1 MAVGKVTFTKVEREK
16 LAEVLWLLNWIS
28 VVTGVILFG
37 LGLFLKIE
45 IQKWQEVMSEHGI
58 LYVPHML
65 ITTGLAAGCI
75 NFLGG
80 KICLDCADTNKF
92 LRWKLV
98 MMPYVICTFFF
109 TSCVLAG
116 ALMCYSI
123 RGQLE
128 ESLFLGLRNAMRYYK
143 DTDTPGRCYLKRTLD
158 LLQIQFHCCGNTGY
172 RDWFQVQWISNRY
185 LDMSS
190 RAVQDRLRS
199 NVEGK
204 FLMDSVP
211 FSCCSTFSPRPCIQ
225 QQVSNSSAHFNYDLQ
240 SQQRNLWRRGCRQAL
255 LDHYTGIMQSIGLTV
270 LLIWLFEVKGQQQ
283 SVSSLRVWLTDR
295 RKIQVMVL
303 TGVRYLQTAMENVL
317 QLGDPDSESDGWIL
331 ENSLAE
337 TARSNFNIIKNLG
350 KCYQADEDPNI
361 NVPTAAVDQEVPSQ
375 QNPRTS

>member
-1 MAVGKVTFTKVEREK
+1 MAVGKVTFTKAEREK

-28 VVTGVILFG
+28 VVTGAILFG

-45 IQKWQEVMSEHGI
+45 IQKWQEVMSDQGI

-65 ITTGLAAGCI
+65 ITTGLVACGI

-80 KICLDCADTNKF
+80 KICLDCTDTNKF

-109 TSCVLAG
+109 TSCVLVG

-123 RGQLE
+123 RSQLE

-143 DTDTPGRCYLKRTLD
+143 DTDTPGRCYLKRTVD
-158 LLQIQFHCCGNTGY
+158 LLQIQFNCCGNSGY

-185 LDMSS
+185 LDMTSS
-190 RAVQDRLRS
+190 SVLDHLRS

-204 FLMDSVP
+204 YLTDGVP

-225 QQVSNSSAHFNYDLQ
+225 QQISNSSAHFNYDQQSLQ
-240 SQQRNLWRRGCRQAL
+240 LNLWRRGCRQAL

-270 LLIWLFEVKGQQQ
+270 LLIWLFE
-283 SVSSLRVWLTDR
+283 LL
-295 RKIQVMVL
+295 VL

-317 QLGDPDSESDGWIL
+317 RLGDPDSESDGWIL

-350 KCYQADEDPNI
+350 KCYQVDDDPNI
-361 NVPTAAVDQEVPSQ
+361 NIPAATAEQEVPSHQ
-375 QNPRTS
+375 VQIPVTS